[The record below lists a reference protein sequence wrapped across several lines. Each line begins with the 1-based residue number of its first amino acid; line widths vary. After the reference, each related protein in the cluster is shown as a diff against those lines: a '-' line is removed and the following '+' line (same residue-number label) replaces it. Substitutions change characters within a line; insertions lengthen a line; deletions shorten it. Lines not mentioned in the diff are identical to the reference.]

1 MKERK
6 ISVSTKLLICGE
18 LKKDETIFRIH
29 VSFRWN
35 VTRYGIKLNRLPP
48 ASEKFLDYCQI
59 TDLLDREIFESEWDF
74 YDLREAINFQRGL
87 CTKLGLPDPLDIV
100 KN

>member
-1 MKERK
+1 MKV
-6 ISVSTKLLICGE
+6 SVSTKLLICGN

-29 VSFRWN
+29 VLFRWYC
-35 VTRYGIKLNRLPP
+35 TKHGIKLDKLPP
-48 ASEKFLDYCQI
+48 ASENFLDKFQI
-59 TDLLDREIFESEWDF
+59 TDLMDRVIYESEWDF

-87 CTKLGLPDPLDIV
+87 CMKLGLSDPLNIA

>member
-29 VSFRWN
+29 VSFD
-35 VTRYGIKLNRLPP
+35 KLPP
-48 ASEKFLDYCQI
+48 ASENFLDKFQI
-59 TDLLDREIFESEWDF
+59 TDLLDRRIYESEWDF

-87 CTKLGLPDPLDIV
+87 CMKLGLTDPLDIA